1 MVRLLT
7 LAFVAGSLCLPAP
20 AAARVV
26 EGTVVR
32 VKDGDSLLLRR
43 GTAAFDRRV
52 SEVRLAGIDAPELS
66 QPHGRQARAALARM
80 VEGQR
85 VQLRITD
92 RDRYGRIVGYVVAGG
107 RDVNRA
113 MVATGNA
120 WAFGRYERDTA
131 MQAAHDRARQQRL
144 GLWALPP
151 QLRMSPATWREQN
164 PRRE

>member
-7 LAFVAGSLCLPAP
+7 LALAAGSLCLAQP
-20 AAARVV
+20 AAAQLVQ
-26 EGTVVR
+26 GTVVR

-66 QPHGRQARAALARM
+66 QPYGRQARAALARM
-80 VEGQR
+80 VEGRR

-92 RDRYGRIVGYVVAGG
+92 RDRYGRVVGHVIVNG
-107 RDVNRA
+107 RDVNRT

-120 WAFGRYERDTA
+120 WAFSRYDRDAA

-151 QLRMSPATWREQN
+151 RLRLHPATWREQN
-164 PRRE
+164 PRRD